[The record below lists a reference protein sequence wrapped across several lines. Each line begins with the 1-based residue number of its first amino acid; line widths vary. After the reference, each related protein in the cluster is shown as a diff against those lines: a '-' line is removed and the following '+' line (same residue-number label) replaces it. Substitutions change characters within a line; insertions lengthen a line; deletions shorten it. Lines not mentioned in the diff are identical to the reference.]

1 MGTRGGKLT
10 LIPPP
15 SEGGEV
21 SADERSDDDLMLLA
35 RGGVAGAFATLVTRH
50 QARALRVVARRLGR
64 DAPSADVVQNTFLE
78 VYRALPRYQPR
89 GQFRAYLFRVL
100 LNQCRMA
107 HRAARIEARHRP
119 VAETPAAVAPH
130 ESEVLARERERDTEA
145 AVARLSAKLRD
156 VVLLRYT
163 GELSYHEIAAA
174 LGIPVGTVKRRLF
187 DAIKKLRELME
198 PS

>member
-1 MGTRGGKLT
+1 LELLPQRDVARTTDDVPLDDR
-10 LIPPP
+10 
-15 SEGGEV
+15 
-21 SADERSDDDLMLLA
+21 DDDDLMLLA
-35 RGGVAGAFATLVTRH
+35 RGGAPGAFAALVHRH
-50 QARALRVVARRLGR
+50 QARVLRVAARELNRSLLT
-64 DAPSADVVQNTFLE
+64 AADVVQNTFLE
-78 VYRALPRYQPR
+78 VYRTLPRYQPR